1 MPEQLLLAAE
11 GDRRDVYAAA
21 SAQLGVP
28 ATIIEKDVWIC
39 WTLDVLFSSP
49 HALPMAFKGGTSLSK
64 VFRAINRFSE
74 DIDLTFGFTEV
85 NEDLPESRNK
95 RDRLADALRDRV
107 ANHVT
112 SLVLPEL
119 QDRLLSEFGEGG
131 VTQHDAE
138 TLVVDYP
145 SCYPKSGGYVHERV
159 KVEFG
164 GRNSIEPNA
173 SHRLT
178 ALVDELG
185 FEIVTPSAQVSVLAP
200 QRTFWEKVTLAHA
213 ECGRAEWKH
222 DGERHS
228 RHWYD
233 LYMLADHEIG
243 RSAIGDTD
251 LLADV
256 VRVKKAFWNH
266 GTANYDQCLA
276 GGLRI
281 LPDEPLLG
289 LLEKDYEEMITAGMF
304 SSPPPSFED
313 MTERL
318 IRLEAE
324 INETMTR

>member
-11 GDRRDVYAAA
+11 TDRRDVYAAA

-39 WTLDVLFSSP
+39 WTLDVLFSSS

-64 VFRAINRFSE
+64 VFGAINRFSE
-74 DIDLTFGFTEV
+74 DIDLTIGFPEV
-85 NEDLPESRNK
+85 NEELPESRNK
-95 RDRLADALRDRV
+95 RQRLADALRDRV
-107 ANHVT
+107 ADHV
-112 SLVLPEL
+112 SSFALPEL
-119 QDRLLSEFGEGG
+119 RGRLMSEFGEGE
-131 VTQHDAE
+131 VVQHDEE
-138 TLVVDYP
+138 TIVLDYP

-164 GRNSIEPNA
+164 GRNSIEPHA
-173 SHRLT
+173 SYRLT
-178 ALVDELG
+178 ALVDQLG
-185 FEIVTPSAQVSVLAP
+185 FEIVTPTAQVSVLAP

-243 RSAIGDTD
+243 RSAIGDID

-266 GTANYDQCLA
+266 HTANYDQCLA
-276 GGLRI
+276 GELRV
-281 LPDEPLLG
+281 LPDEPLLS
-289 LLEKDYEEMITAGMF
+289 LLKRDYEQMITAGMF
-304 SSPPPSFED
+304 SSLPPSFD
-313 MTERL
+313 DITERL
-318 IRLEAE
+318 VRLEEE
-324 INETMTR
+324 INKATTR